1 MRPIKLTMTAFG
13 PYAGEQI
20 IDFDK
25 LGTSGLYLVTGDTG
39 AGKTTIF
46 DAITYA
52 LYGEASGANRKEDML
67 RSKYAAPEMRTEVE
81 LIFDYA
87 GKRYTIRRNPSYERL
102 KRKGTGFTREDA
114 GVELNLPDGRTV
126 TKTKD
131 VNAAIIDIMGIDK
144 NQFTQ
149 IAMIAQGDFLKLLT
163 ASTDQRIEI
172 FRKIFKTDNY
182 LKLQKKLKDETND
195 LSKEYK
201 GIQDSIKQYVSGIE
215 CDEDSPLYE
224 HVKNAKNEGLPISE
238 IIELLDKLIEKDSDL
253 ETKNA
258 DAKNELDQKVTAINE
273 KLTLA
278 KNQKTIKDSLG
289 EAEKDLEVARIEEER
304 LKQELTEREQ
314 ENSTIDDLG
323 NLIAEIKAERGDYDE
338 LETKSVEEA
347 KLRAKIDEAAKT
359 LNEKNGEKEALE
371 IEIASLEKEEE
382 GLKNVGVDKA
392 EVSAEKDK
400 QSGMLDNIKKLEKEI
415 KDFDTAKSDYEKA
428 QNDYSAKSQL
438 AKAANDAYTAM
449 RQAYLDEQA
458 GILAEKLEEGSPC
471 PVCGSTSHPRL
482 AIKSEKAPS
491 KAELDKAERKSNDAQ
506 TEAGNASEKAGRL
519 KGIFEEK
526 EQAVEARKK
535 EILGDMD
542 FAEKKA
548 EVEAALN
555 TAKARL
561 KEIEKDEKRKGEV
574 EGLLKKKMASKTEL
588 EGEIGS
594 LREAL
599 KGDEA
604 TRGEIEKR
612 ISELKE
618 KLKFESKKE
627 ADTEIEACEKKK
639 DEMENALNKA
649 KQALSD
655 HKEAMAGIR
664 GKIEENKKQLEG
676 CEEIDVTQVK
686 NEKEMLEQRQND
698 TEKLLRNVYGRKKT
712 NGGILENIKKQK
724 AKCEEV
730 EAKLRIVKGLS
741 DTANGMLSGTERVL
755 LETYIQTTYFDRII
769 NRANRKLLTM
779 TNEQYELKRKNKA
792 DNNKSHSGLDLNVVD
807 HYNGT
812 ERDVKTLSGGES
824 FMASLSLALGLSE
837 EIQSSAGGVR
847 LDTMF
852 VDEGFGSLDDESL
865 SKAMKALSSLTE
877 GNRLVGIISHV
888 NELKEKIDRQIV
900 VKKMKTGGSSARI
913 VY

>member
-13 PYAGEQI
+13 PYADEQI

-52 LYGEASGANRKEDML
+52 LYGEASGVNRKEDML
-67 RSKYAAPEMRTEVE
+67 RSKYAAPETRTEVE

-114 GVELNLPDGRTV
+114 GVELNLPDGKTV

-195 LSKEYK
+195 LSKDYK
-201 GIQDSIKQYVSGIE
+201 SIQDSIKQYVSGIE

-224 HVKNAKNEGLPISE
+224 HVEKAKNEGLPVSE
-238 IIELLDKLIEKDSDL
+238 IIELLDKLIEKDSEL

-258 DAKNELDQKVTAINE
+258 NAKEELDQKITAINE

-278 KNQKTIKDSLG
+278 KNQKTIKDSLA
-289 EAEKDLEVARIEEER
+289 EAEKALEVAKIEEKL
-304 LKQELTEREQ
+304 LKQELTEREK

-347 KLRAKIDEAAKT
+347 KLKAKIDEANKA
-359 LNEKNGEKEALE
+359 LNEKNVEKNALE
-371 IEIASLEKEEE
+371 IEIASLEKEEAS
-382 GLKNVGVDKA
+382 LKNVGVDKA

-400 QSGMLDNIKKLEKEI
+400 QAGMLDNIKKLEKEI

-428 QNDYSAKSQL
+428 QNDYSSKSQL
-438 AKAANDAYTAM
+438 AKATNDEYTAM

-458 GILAEKLEEGSPC
+458 GLLAEKLEEGSPC

-491 KAELDKAERKSNDAQ
+491 KAELDKAERKSNEAQ
-506 TEAGNASEKAGRL
+506 MEAGNASEKAGRL

-548 EVEAALN
+548 EIEAALD

-561 KEIEKDEKRKGEV
+561 KEIEKDEKRKGDV

-604 TRGEIEKR
+604 KQGEIEKR

-618 KLKFESKKE
+618 KLKFESEKE
-627 ADTEIEACEKKK
+627 ADAEIKACEKKK
-639 DEMENALNKA
+639 DEMENALKKA
-649 KQALSD
+649 TQALSD
-655 HKEAMAGIR
+655 HKAAIAEIR

-686 NEKEMLEQRQND
+686 NEKETLEQRQND

>member
-289 EAEKDLEVARIEEER
+289 EVEKDLEVAKIEEER

-359 LNEKNGEKEALE
+359 LNEKNGEKEVLE

>member
-13 PYAGEQI
+13 PYADEQI

-25 LGTSGLYLVTGDTG
+25 LGRSGLYLVTGDTG

-52 LYGEASGANRKEDML
+52 LYGEASGANRKEEML
-67 RSKYAAPEMRTEVE
+67 RSKYAAPETRTEVK

-87 GKRYTIRRNPSYERL
+87 GKRYTITRNPSYERP

-114 GVELNLPDGRTV
+114 GAELELPDGKVV

-182 LKLQKKLKDETND
+182 SKLQDKLKSEASK
-195 LSKEYK
+195 LSTEYK
-201 GIQDSIKQYVSGIE
+201 GIQESIEQYVSGIE
-215 CDEDSPLYE
+215 CDEDIPLYE
-224 HVKNAKNEGLPISE
+224 QVEKAKNEGLPVSE
-238 IIELLDKLIEKDSDL
+238 IIELLVELIEKDSEL
-253 ETKNA
+253 ENENT
-258 DAKNELDQKVTAINE
+258 DAKKEFENKVEEAGK
-273 KLTLA
+273 KLAVAESHKKL
-278 KNQKTIKDSLG
+278 KDSLAD
-289 EAEKDLEVARIEEER
+289 AEKALEDAKIKEEQ
-304 LKQELTEREQ
+304 LQQELTEK
-314 ENSTIDDLG
+314 ENEKSTIIELG
-323 NLIAEIKAERGDYDE
+323 KRIAEIEAEKGDYDE
-338 LETKSVEEA
+338 LDAKSSEEA
-347 KLRAKIDEAAKT
+347 ELSAKIKKAVET
-359 LNEKNGEKEALE
+359 LNEKNGKNDALKEE
-371 IEIASLEKEEE
+371 ITALEKEEAS
-382 GLKNVGVDKA
+382 LKNVGVDKA

-400 QSGMLDNIKKLEKEI
+400 QAGMLDDIKKLENEI
-415 KDFDTAKSDYEKA
+415 KDFDKAKSEYEKA
-428 QNDYSAKSQL
+428 QDDYISKSQL

-471 PVCGSTSHPRL
+471 PVCGSTSHPCL
-482 AIKSEKAPS
+482 AIKSKDAPS
-491 KAELDKAERKSNDAQ
+491 KDELDKVEKKSNKAQ
-506 TEAGNASEKAGRL
+506 SEAGSASEEAGRL
-519 KGIFEEK
+519 RGTFEEK
-526 EQAVEARKK
+526 KKAVEARKK

-548 EVEAALN
+548 EVEDALDAAEE
-555 TAKARL
+555 RL
-561 KEIEKDEKRKGEV
+561 YEIEKDEKRKGEV
-574 EGLLKKKMASKTEL
+574 EGLLEKKRASKTEL

-594 LREAL
+594 LRETL

-604 TRGEIEKR
+604 TREAIEKR

-618 KLKFESKKE
+618 KLNFESKKDAE
-627 ADTEIEACEKKK
+627 AEIKACEKKK
-639 DEMENALNKA
+639 EEMEDALNNA
-649 KQALSD
+649 ENALSD
-655 HKEAMAGIR
+655 HKQKIAEIK
-664 GKIEENKKQLEG
+664 GKIDENKKQLEG
-676 CEEIDVTQVK
+676 CEEIDVTQVET
-686 NEKEMLEQRQND
+686 EKKAFEQMAAD
-698 TEKLLRNVYGRKKT
+698 AEKLLRNVHSRKGANEK
-712 NGGILENIKKQK
+712 ILVNITEQNY
-724 AKCEEV
+724 KCEDV
-730 EAKLRIVKGLS
+730 EAKLRIAKGLS
-741 DTANGMLSGTERVL
+741 DTANGMLSGAEKVL

-779 TNEQYELKRKNKA
+779 TNEQYELKRKNRA
-792 DNNKSHSGLDLNVVD
+792 DNNRSHSGLELNVVD

-900 VKKMKTGGSSARI
+900 VQKMKTGGSRARI

>member
-67 RSKYAAPEMRTEVE
+67 RSKYAAPETRTEVE

-87 GKRYTIRRNPSYERL
+87 GKRYTIRRNPSYERP
-102 KRKGTGFTREDA
+102 KRKGAGFTREDA
-114 GVELNLPDGRTV
+114 GSELELPDGKVV

-182 LKLQKKLKDETND
+182 LKLQEKLKSEAKKLSD
-195 LSKEYK
+195 EYK
-201 GIQDSIKQYVSGIE
+201 GIQESIKQYVRGIE

-224 HVKNAKNEGLPISE
+224 QVEKAKNEGLPVSE
-238 IIELLDKLIEKDSDL
+238 IIELLGVLIEKDGEV

-258 DAKNELDQKVTAINE
+258 AAKKELNQKVTEATE
-273 KLTLA
+273 RLTIA
-278 KNQKTIKDSLG
+278 KNQKKIKDSLA
-289 EAEKDLEVARIEEER
+289 EAEEALEDAKIKENR
-304 LKQELTEREQ
+304 LQQELTEKEKGKIK
-314 ENSTIDDLG
+314 IDDLG
-323 NLIAEIKAERGDYDE
+323 KRIAEIEAERGDYDE
-338 LETKSVEEA
+338 LDEKSGEETE
-347 KLRAKIDEAAKT
+347 LRATIDENTET
-359 LNEKNGEKEALE
+359 LNEKNRKKDVLE
-371 IEIASLEKEEE
+371 IEIAALEKEEE

-392 EVSAEKDK
+392 KVSAEKDK
-400 QSGMLDNIKKLEKEI
+400 QAEMLDNIKKLENEI
-415 KDFDTAKSDYEKA
+415 KEFDTAKSKYEKA
-428 QNDYSAKSQL
+428 QTDYISKSQL
-438 AKAANDAYTAM
+438 AKDANDAYTAM

-458 GILAEKLEEGSPC
+458 GILAEKLEEGTPC
-471 PVCGSTSHPRL
+471 PVCGSTSHPCL
-482 AIKSEKAPS
+482 AVKSENAPS
-491 KAELDKAERKSNDAQ
+491 KEELDKAEKKSKEAQ
-506 TEAGNASEKAGRL
+506 AKSSSASEEAGRL
-519 KGIFEEK
+519 KGVFEEK
-526 EQAVEARKK
+526 KQNVEARKE

-548 EVEAALN
+548 EVETALDAA
-555 TAKARL
+555 KKRL

-574 EGLLKKKMASKTEL
+574 EGSLKNKRASKTEL
-588 EGEIGS
+588 EGEIGN
-594 LREAL
+594 LRETL

-604 TRGEIEKR
+604 KREAIEKQ
-612 ISELKE
+612 ISALKE
-618 KLKFESKKE
+618 KLKFESKKD
-627 ADTEIEACEKKK
+627 ADAEIEACEKKK
-639 DEMENALNKA
+639 GEMEKALKDA
-649 KQALSD
+649 EKALSD
-655 HKEAMAGIR
+655 HKQAMAGIE
-664 GKIEENKKQLEG
+664 GKIDENRKQLEG
-676 CEEIDVTQVK
+676 CEEIDVTQVET
-686 NEKEMLEQRQND
+686 EKKELEQMATD
-698 TEKLLRNVYGRKKT
+698 AEKLLRKVDGRKGVNEK
-712 NGGILENIKKQK
+712 ILVNITEQNST
-724 AKCEEV
+724 CEKV
-730 EAKLRIVKGLS
+730 EAKLRIAKGLS
-741 DTANGMLSGTERVL
+741 DTANGTLSGTERVL

-779 TNEQYELKRKNKA
+779 TNEQYELKRKNRA

-900 VKKMKTGGSSARI
+900 VQKMKTGGSCAR
-913 VY
+913 VVN